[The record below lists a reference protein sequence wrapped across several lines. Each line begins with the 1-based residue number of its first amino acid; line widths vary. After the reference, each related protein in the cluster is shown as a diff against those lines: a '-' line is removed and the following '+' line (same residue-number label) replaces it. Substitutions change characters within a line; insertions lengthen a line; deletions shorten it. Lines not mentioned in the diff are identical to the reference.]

1 MLQMHPDKV
10 CFVILRARELLEED
24 LIEDPEREDDE
35 DFDLE
40 HEEAFDQLEEHEEEE
55 PNPLRE
61 ELMGFIDGLAEE
73 EKVELV
79 ALAWLGRGDYDKTEW
94 DDALE
99 AAADRSNDRTADYL
113 LGLPMLADY
122 LEEGLDAFDLSCA
135 DFDEARM

>member
-1 MLQMHPDKV
+1 MLQMNSDKV

-24 LIEDPEREDDE
+24 LIEDPEREEEE
-35 DFDLE
+35 DFDLD
-40 HEEAFDQLEEHEEEE
+40 HEEAFDQIEEHDEEES
-55 PNPLRE
+55 NPLRE
-61 ELMGFIDGLAEE
+61 ELEGFIDGLTQE

-79 ALAWLGRGDYDKTEW
+79 ALTWLGRGDYDKTEW
-94 DDALE
+94 EDALE

-113 LGLPMLADY
+113 LGMPMLADY